1 MKKIISLVLALAMVL
16 MAVGAFAADPA
27 AKSISLSGLEA
38 GDTVKYY
45 KVIEW
50 NDTNGWQFTSQ
61 FSSLS
66 NDDLAEIVG
75 HEVTDAET
83 GAKSM
88 VAGRITSEMAAKIA
102 AKATT
107 AIGDPETLTGTEWS
121 KTNQE
126 PGLYMVQAA
135 SSKDT
140 IYNPV
145 FLAVQAD
152 GTGTAL
158 AFPLNYA
165 DEGQAKKS
173 SVTID
178 KVAKEQGGEWKE
190 FLVHNVG
197 DLIDFQ
203 ITATV
208 PVYNTTYTNPVFKIS
223 DTMTDGLTRA
233 IGEAGALGAITVK
246 VGENVLDAA
255 NYEISKNTATG
266 FEISFVKSYLT
277 SITTAQTVVVTYQA
291 KITDDALT
299 VNEETNTAKIEFSR
313 NPQNED
319 DHGTKED
326 KTTHYTFDIDAGV
339 TGNENYVSSELIKV
353 AVDQAGNPI
362 LEEKTYSN
370 TTKHHPLAGAE
381 FKLYKSD
388 GTTPYTNDTIK
399 ADTVFTS
406 SDMGLLNIKGLD
418 EGTYVLKETKP
429 ATGFMLLT
437 DSVTFTISATYK
449 DVAAT
454 ETCNAYKVL
463 DKYTVSVNG
472 GNSSTYTFD
481 QGTVTIN
488 NGVAGDNSTE
498 IKNTQGTSLPSTG
511 GIGTTIFYIVGGLLA
526 VGAGVVLVAKKRMGK
541 VED

>member
-1 MKKIISLVLALAMVL
+1 MKKLISLVLALAMVL
-16 MAVGAFAADPA
+16 MVGASFAAEPA

-50 NDTNGWQFTSQ
+50 NDTEGWKFTEQ
-61 FSSLS
+61 FSTLS
-66 NDDLAEIVG
+66 AEDLAEIVG

-88 VAGRITSEMAAKIA
+88 VAGKINSAMAAKIA
-102 AKATT
+102 AKAVT
-107 AIGDPETLTGTEWS
+107 AIGEPDNQTGTEWS
-121 KTNQE
+121 KSNQE

-152 GTGTAL
+152 GAGSAL
-158 AFPLNYA
+158 TLPLNYA
-165 DEGQAKKS
+165 DNGQVKKS
-173 SVTID
+173 SVTIE
-178 KVAKEQGGEWKE
+178 KVAKKQGGEWKE
-190 FLVHNVG
+190 SLVHNVG
-197 DLIDFQ
+197 DIIDFK
-203 ITATV
+203 ITTTV
-208 PVYNTTYTNPVFKIS
+208 PVYNATYTNPVFKIS
-223 DTMTDGLTRA
+223 DTMTNGLTRA
-233 IGEAGALGAITVK
+233 IGEGGALGAITVK
-246 VGENVLDAA
+246 VGETALDAA
-255 NYEISKNTATG
+255 NYEIPNDTNTATG
-266 FEISFVKSYLT
+266 FVINFKNDYLT
-277 SITTAQTVVVTYQA
+277 TITTAQTVVVTYQA

-299 VNEETNTAKIEFSR
+299 VNEETNTAEIEFSR
-313 NPQNED
+313 NPQDEN
-319 DHGTKED
+319 DHGKKED

-339 TGNENYVSSELIKV
+339 TGNESYISSELIKV

-381 FKLYKSD
+381 FKLYKAD

-437 DSVTFTISATYK
+437 DSVTFQITATYK

-454 ETCNAYKVL
+454 DTCNAYKVL
-463 DKYTVSVNG
+463 DTYTVSVNG
-472 GNSSTYTFD
+472 GSSSTYTFD
-481 QGTVTIN
+481 QGTVKFN
-488 NGVAGDNSTE
+488 NGVTTDNSTE

-511 GIGTTIFYIVGGLLA
+511 GIGTTIFYIVGGLLL
-526 VGAGVVLVAKKRMGK
+526 VGAAIVLVARRKAS
-541 VED
+541 EN